1 MDVGLFNAAIS
12 GNDSFFEE
20 IGDEYFNL
28 EQVTRRGNSVLHVAA
43 KSGKVQ
49 IIEKVLDSQPSLLYM
64 ENCKGN
70 TALHIA
76 ASLGHFDMTKRLISC
91 AKDQEAAVKNLLL
104 RKINLEKNTALH
116 EAIRN
121 NHYDIVELLIKED
134 PELASFTNN
143 ALESPLFLAVDRG
156 FYKIA
161 LQIIATIPKC
171 SYMGRNGMNALHAAV
186 IREQKR
192 FATIVLTHEDN
203 MLVPVCKDALLWLIK
218 QICWIIFES
227 RKFCK
232 LDVTG
237 TDFLY
242 KMLDKFPTGIVE
254 ADDYGW
260 IPLHYAAYLG
270 NVKVVELFLEKNS
283 SLAYIMDKEGMS
295 ALHISAKK
303 GHVGVMKTLIR
314 NCPETCELLDN
325 KGRTALHVAVETG
338 NKNAVEILLKELA
351 FQDLINEQD
360 EEGNTP
366 LHLAAINGRYTI
378 LLMLADDRRVDKWA
392 MNEEGMNTA
401 DIIQLDNRVLSC
413 EKDVLMS
420 KWNRDIILLSLG
432 RVVRQTTKVQTHET
446 EGLEEVHETQGMVC
460 AKVRAEMCGANNV
473 KDNPER
479 GNTTPKENTSPKD
492 NPGSDN
498 TTPKDNTSPKDN
510 PGRDTPIAKFNITAM
525 TIFTTVTFAAA
536 FQVPGGYEDET
547 GLAVLR
553 KNKHFRTFMI
563 FDCLAFGT
571 SAAVMC
577 IHFAFT
583 IFPEVKYPRL
593 ARYAEMLQ
601 VPLVEFSIFWM
612 IVAFYGGVQAVL
624 DENDPSNLASWATLY
639 LVISILVPLF
649 FIFCCTMYTVK
660 F

>member
-1 MDVGLFNAAIS
+1 M
-12 GNDSFFEE
+12 
-20 IGDEYFNL
+20 
-28 EQVTRRGNSVLHVAA
+28 
-43 KSGKVQ
+43 
-49 IIEKVLDSQPSLLYM
+49 
-64 ENCKGN
+64 
-70 TALHIA
+70 
-76 ASLGHFDMTKRLISC
+76 LI
-91 AKDQEAAVKNLLL
+91 
-104 RKINLEKNTALH
+104 
-116 EAIRN
+116 
-121 NHYDIVELLIKED
+121 
-134 PELASFTNN
+134 
-143 ALESPLFLAVDRG
+143 
-156 FYKIA
+156 
-161 LQIIATIPKC
+161 
-171 SYMGRNGMNALHAAV
+171 
-186 IREQKR
+186 
-192 FATIVLTHEDN
+192 
-203 MLVPVCKDALLWLIK
+203 PVCKDALLWLIK

-227 RKFCK
+227 RKLFK

-237 TDFLY
+237 TDFLH
-242 KMLDKFPTGIVE
+242 KMLDKFPTAIVE

-270 NVKVVELFLEKNS
+270 NVKVVELFLKKKS
-283 SLAYIMDKEGMS
+283 SLVYIMDKEGMS

-303 GHVGVMKTLIR
+303 GHVGVMRTLIR

-401 DIIQLDNRVLSC
+401 DIIQLDNRLLSC

-420 KWNRDIILLSLG
+420 KWNRDNILLSLE
-432 RVVRQTTKVQTHET
+432 RVVRQTAKVQTRET
-446 EGLEEVHETQGMVC
+446 EGLEEFHETQGMV
-460 AKVRAEMCGANNV
+460 RAEDRAKMCGANNV
-473 KDNPER
+473 KDNPGR
-479 GNTTPKENTSPKD
+479 G
-492 NPGSDN
+492 N
-498 TTPKDNTSPKDN
+498 TTPKDNTSPKNNPGRDNTTPKDN
-510 PGRDTPIAKFNITAM
+510 PGGDTPIAKFNITAM

-536 FQVPGGYEDET
+536 FQVPGGYEDS

-593 ARYAEMLQ
+593 SRYAEMLQ

-624 DENDPSNLASWATLY
+624 DENDPSNLASWVTLY

>member
-12 GNDSFFEE
+12 GNDSFSEE
-20 IGDEYFNL
+20 IGGEDLNL
-28 EQVTRRGNSVLHVAA
+28 KQVTRRGNSVLHVAA

-49 IIEKVLDSQPSLLYM
+49 IMKKVLDSQPSLLYM

-76 ASLGHFDMTKRLISC
+76 ASLVHFDMSKRLISC

-121 NHYDIVELLIKED
+121 DHYDIVELLIRED

-143 ALESPLFLAVDRG
+143 ALESPLFLAVDGG

-161 LQIIATIPKC
+161 LQIIETIPKC
-171 SYMGRNGMNALHAAV
+171 SYMGRNGMNAFHAAV
-186 IREQKR
+186 IREQ
-192 FATIVLTHEDN
+192 N
-203 MLVPVCKDALLWLIK
+203 
-218 QICWIIFES
+218 S
-227 RKFCK
+227 KF
-232 LDVTG
+232 LH
-237 TDFLY
+237 
-242 KMLDKFPTGIVE
+242 KMLDKFPRTIVE

-270 NVKVVELFLEKNS
+270 NVKIVELFLKKNS
-283 SLAYIMDKEGMS
+283 SLAYIMDKEGIS

-303 GHVGVMKTLIR
+303 GHVGVMRSLIR

-325 KGRTALHVAVETG
+325 KGRTALHVDVETG

-366 LHLAAINGRYTI
+366 LHLAATNGRYTI

-392 MNEEGMNTA
+392 MNEEGMNTD
-401 DIIQLDNRVLSC
+401 DIIQLDNRLLSC
-413 EKDVLMS
+413 EKAVLMS
-420 KWNRDIILLSLG
+420 KWNRDNILLSLE
-432 RVVRQTTKVQTHET
+432 RVIRRTTKVQTHET
-446 EGLEEVHETQGMVC
+446 EGLEEFHEAQGMVREE
-460 AKVRAEMCGANNV
+460 VRAEMCGANNV
-473 KDNPER
+473 
-479 GNTTPKENTSPKD
+479 
-492 NPGSDN
+492 
-498 TTPKDNTSPKDN
+498 KDN

-536 FQVPGGYEDET
+536 FQVPGGYENS

-553 KNKHFRTFMI
+553 KKQT
-563 FDCLAFGT
+563 L
-571 SAAVMC
+571 
-577 IHFAFT
+577 
-583 IFPEVKYPRL
+583 
-593 ARYAEMLQ
+593 
-601 VPLVEFSIFWM
+601 
-612 IVAFYGGVQAVL
+612 
-624 DENDPSNLASWATLY
+624 SNLY
-639 LVISILVPLF
+639 DI
-649 FIFCCTMYTVK
+649 
-660 F
+660 

>member
-1 MDVGLFNAAIS
+1 
-12 GNDSFFEE
+12 
-20 IGDEYFNL
+20 
-28 EQVTRRGNSVLHVAA
+28 
-43 KSGKVQ
+43 
-49 IIEKVLDSQPSLLYM
+49 
-64 ENCKGN
+64 
-70 TALHIA
+70 
-76 ASLGHFDMTKRLISC
+76 
-91 AKDQEAAVKNLLL
+91 
-104 RKINLEKNTALH
+104 
-116 EAIRN
+116 
-121 NHYDIVELLIKED
+121 
-134 PELASFTNN
+134 
-143 ALESPLFLAVDRG
+143 
-156 FYKIA
+156 
-161 LQIIATIPKC
+161 
-171 SYMGRNGMNALHAAV
+171 
-186 IREQKR
+186 
-192 FATIVLTHEDN
+192 
-203 MLVPVCKDALLWLIK
+203 
-218 QICWIIFES
+218 
-227 RKFCK
+227 
-232 LDVTG
+232 
-237 TDFLY
+237 
-242 KMLDKFPTGIVE
+242 MLDKFPTAIVE

-270 NVKVVELFLEKNS
+270 NVKVVELFLKKNS

-303 GHVGVMKTLIR
+303 GHVGVMRTLIR

-338 NKNAVEILLKELA
+338 KKNAVEILLKELA

-366 LHLAAINGRYTI
+366 LHLAAINGSYTI

-392 MNEEGMNTA
+392 MNEEGMNAA
-401 DIIQLDNRVLSC
+401 DIIQLDNRLLSC

-420 KWNRDIILLSLG
+420 KWNRDNILLSLE

-446 EGLEEVHETQGMVC
+446 EGLEEFHETQGMV
-460 AKVRAEMCGANNV
+460 R
-473 KDNPER
+473 
-479 GNTTPKENTSPKD
+479 
-492 NPGSDN
+492 N

-536 FQVPGGYEDET
+536 FQVPGGYEDS
-547 GLAVLR
+547 GLAILR
-553 KNKHFRTFMI
+553 KNKHFRTFLI

-577 IHFAFT
+577 IHFAIT

-593 ARYAEMLQ
+593 SRYAEMLQ

-624 DENDPSNLASWATLY
+624 DENDPSNLASWATFY

>member
-1 MDVGLFNAAIS
+1 
-12 GNDSFFEE
+12 
-20 IGDEYFNL
+20 
-28 EQVTRRGNSVLHVAA
+28 
-43 KSGKVQ
+43 
-49 IIEKVLDSQPSLLYM
+49 
-64 ENCKGN
+64 
-70 TALHIA
+70 
-76 ASLGHFDMTKRLISC
+76 MTKRLISC

-104 RKINLEKNTALH
+104 RKKNLEKNTALH

-121 NHYDIVELLIKED
+121 DHCDIVELLIRED

-143 ALESPLFLAVDRG
+143 AWASPLFLAVDRG
-156 FYKIA
+156 FYKIG
-161 LQIIATIPKC
+161 LQIIETIPEC

-186 IREQKR
+186 IREQ
-192 FATIVLTHEDN
+192 N
-203 MLVPVCKDALLWLIK
+203 N
-218 QICWIIFES
+218 
-227 RKFCK
+227 
-232 LDVTG
+232 
-237 TDFLY
+237 FLH
-242 KMLDKFPTGIVE
+242 KMLDKFPTAIVE

-270 NVKVVELFLEKNS
+270 NVKVVELFLKKKS
-283 SLAYIMDKEGMS
+283 SLAYIMDKEDMS

-338 NKNAVEILLKELA
+338 NKNVVEILFKELA

-366 LHLAAINGRYTI
+366 LHLAAINGH
-378 LLMLADDRRVDKWA
+378 DRRLDKWA

-401 DIIQLDNRVLSC
+401 DIIQLDNRLLSC
-413 EKDVLMS
+413 EKD
-420 KWNRDIILLSLG
+420 R
-432 RVVRQTTKVQTHET
+432 
-446 EGLEEVHETQGMVC
+446 
-460 AKVRAEMCGANNV
+460 AKMCGANNV
-473 KDNPER
+473 KDNPGR
-479 GNTTPKENTSPKD
+479 GNTTPKDNTSPKD
-492 NPGSDN
+492 NPGRDN

-510 PGRDTPIAKFNITAM
+510 PGGDTPIAKFNITAM

-536 FQVPGGYEDET
+536 FQVPGGYEDS

-583 IFPEVKYPRL
+583 IFPEVKYPCL
-593 ARYAEMLQ
+593 SRYAEMLQ

-624 DENDPSNLASWATLY
+624 DENDPSNLASWVTLY
-639 LVISILVPLF
+639 LVISILFGL
-649 FIFCCTMYTVK
+649 Y
-660 F
+660 